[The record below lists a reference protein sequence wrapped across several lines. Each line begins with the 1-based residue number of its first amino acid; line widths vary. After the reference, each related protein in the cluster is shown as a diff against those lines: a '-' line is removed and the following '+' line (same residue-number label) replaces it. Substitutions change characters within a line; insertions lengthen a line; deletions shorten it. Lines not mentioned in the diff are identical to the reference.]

1 MSTTETSKPTIPAG
15 WHVSFRGDGMNDTLR
30 DQLIVAMKKV
40 FDPEIPVDVYELGLI
55 YDVDVTADNF
65 ANVLMTLTSPNC
77 PSAEQI
83 PVDVDKRIR
92 EIESMK
98 DVKVV
103 VTFDPAWTKEKMS
116 ETALLE
122 LGMDL

>member
-1 MSTTETSKPTIPAG
+1 MSTTHSASIPTG
-15 WHVSFRGDGMNDTLR
+15 WHVSFRGDGMTDDLR
-30 DQLIVAMKKV
+30 NKLIEAMKKV

-55 YDVDVTADNF
+55 YDVDVTADLF
-65 ANVLMTLTSPNC
+65 VNVLMTLTSPNC

-83 PVDVDKRIR
+83 PVDVDKRVR
-92 EIESMK
+92 AIEGMK
-98 DVKVV
+98 DVKVA